1 MQITGVM
8 VYYYKVCS
16 KKLWYFTHHI
26 GMESHNEDVAMGK
39 LIDQNSYSRAEKN
52 ILINNEINIDFI
64 KSGVIHEVKKSR
76 KVEQASIFQLKYY
89 IYYLKQ
95 RGILDITG
103 KIDYP
108 LIRKTENIILTDEN
122 CIEIEQALVEIQ
134 EIINQAVP
142 PCVAKKGICKK
153 CAYFDLCYI

>member
-26 GMESHNEDVAMGK
+26 GMEIHNEDVAMGK

-64 KSGVIHEVKKSR
+64 KIGVIHEVKKSR
-76 KVEQASIFQLKYY
+76 KIEQASIFQLKYY

-95 RGILDITG
+95 RGISDIIG

-108 LIRKTENIILTDEN
+108 LLKKTENIILTDED

-134 EIINQAVP
+134 DIINQTVP
-142 PCVAKKGICKK
+142 PYVAKKGICKK